1 MLSPARTSGSTYYL
15 MDTSARNTH
24 YPGCWNAIR
33 RKRDHQADRGEK
45 LILLNVKEK
54 EDRHKAAVSATFWAS
69 TRRP

>member
-1 MLSPARTSGSTYYL
+1 

-54 EDRHKAAVSATFWAS
+54 EDRHKADVSATFWAS